1 MTDEQKN
8 REIEEA
14 IRAGEQALKSLKSV
28 EEKLSSAGNWG
39 IFDILGGGLF
49 TNLIKHSKIND
60 ASSYMEKAKADLKRF
75 QRELKDIPDYGELNV
90 DIGGFLSFADF
101 FFDGILADCMVQS
114 KINDAKRKVQEA
126 AGKTERLLTELR
138 SCRR

>member
-1 MTDEQKN
+1 MTDEQRN

-14 IRAGEQALKSLKSV
+14 IRAGEQAFKSLKSA

-39 IFDILGGGLF
+39 IVDILGGGLF

-60 ASSYMEKAKADLKRF
+60 ASSYMEKAKTDLKKF
-75 QRELKDIPDYGELNV
+75 QRELKDIPDYGELNI

-101 FFDGILADCMVQS
+101 FFDGILADCMVQPRIS
-114 KINDAKRKVQEA
+114 DAKRKVQEA
-126 AGKTERLLTELR
+126 ARRTERLLSELR
-138 SCRR
+138 SSRR